1 MKSLQGFTY
10 EKDDLEEAVEE
21 LKEQIDQTQLLK
33 NTAAI
38 IFCGYEVDT
47 EELTELLSE
56 AFDFPF
62 IGCTGLGLLSS
73 EGFSQDSITMTV
85 LTADDCSFEIGM
97 TEDIRTN
104 DQLGFVAE
112 KYNELAQKAGN
123 KGGMIFAYVPW
134 QKDILASD
142 IVMLLDEVSEG
153 VPVFGGIAS
162 DSWTFD
168 ACRSFTNEKVSD
180 SGVAMMLVHGNIRPV
195 FTIEHST
202 TGLSHSHK
210 LVTKSEGTKVYTV
223 SNEPATEY
231 LKEAGIFNDKT
242 EVLVDYLATPFIST
256 LFKPEDDDEID
267 ILRALAVINHEEGSC
282 NFLGSV
288 EEGSELN
295 MVLISKKDIE
305 GSVQKAFDDIF
316 ETIEKTEDYKYSTI
330 MCSSCGARYSL
341 IVSDKNTEGK
351 AYINRLP
358 EGINVQGFYSY
369 GEYCPAKGKKHGK
382 LYNVLSNESLA
393 IVAF

>member
-1 MKSLQGFTY
+1 LKSFQGFTY
-10 EKDDLEEAVEE
+10 EIDDLDDAVEE
-21 LKEQIDQTQLLK
+21 LKEQIDTSELLK

-38 IFCGYEVDT
+38 VFCGYEVDI
-47 EELTELLSE
+47 EELVSKLNE

-73 EGFSQDSITMTV
+73 EGFSQSSISMTV
-85 LTADDCSFEIGM
+85 MTADDCTFEIGI
-97 TEDIRTN
+97 TDEIKTN
-104 DQLGFVAE
+104 EQLSIVGD
-112 KYNELAQKAGN
+112 KYAQLSENAGN
-123 KGGMIFAYVPW
+123 DCGMIFAYAPW
-134 QKDILASD
+134 QKNILASN
-142 IVMLLDEVSEG
+142 IIHILDKVSGG
-153 VPVFGGIAS
+153 VPIFGGIAS
-162 DSWTFD
+162 DGWTFD
-168 ACRSFTNEKVSD
+168 ECRIFNNEKVAD
-180 SGVAMMLVHGNIRPV
+180 SGVVLMLINGNIKPI

-202 TGLSHSHK
+202 TELMNSHK
-210 LVTKSEGTKVYTV
+210 LVTSSKDTEVMTLN
-223 SNEPATEY
+223 NEPATSY
-231 LKEAGIFNDKT
+231 LKESGIFNEKT
-242 EVLVDYLATPFIST
+242 DVLVDYLATPFIST
-256 LFKPEDDDEID
+256 MFKPEDDDEID
-267 ILRALAVINHEEGSC
+267 VLRALVTINHEKGSC

-305 GSVQKAFDDIF
+305 GSVKKAFDDIF
-316 ETIEKTEDYKYSTI
+316 EAIEKSEDYKYSTI

-369 GEYCPAKGKKHGK
+369 GEYCPAKGKKYGK

>member
-1 MKSLQGFTY
+1 MKSFQGLTY
-10 EKDDLEEAVEE
+10 EIDDLDDAVEE
-21 LKEQIDQTQLLK
+21 LKEQIDTSELLK

-38 IFCGYEVDT
+38 VFCGYEVDI
-47 EELTELLSE
+47 EELVSKLNE

-73 EGFSQDSITMTV
+73 EGFSQSSISMTV
-85 LTADDCSFEIGM
+85 MTADDCTFEIGI
-97 TEDIRTN
+97 TDEIKTN
-104 DQLGFVAE
+104 EQLSIVGD
-112 KYNELAQKAGN
+112 KYAQLSENAGN
-123 KGGMIFAYVPW
+123 DCGMIFAYAPW
-134 QKDILASD
+134 QKNILASN
-142 IVMLLDEVSEG
+142 IIHILDKVSGG
-153 VPVFGGIAS
+153 VPIFGGIAS
-162 DSWTFD
+162 DGWTFD
-168 ACRSFTNEKVSD
+168 ECRIFNNEKVAD
-180 SGVAMMLVHGNIRPV
+180 SGVVLMLINGNIKPI

-202 TGLSHSHK
+202 TELMNSHK
-210 LVTKSEGTKVYTV
+210 LVTSSKDTEVMTLN
-223 SNEPATEY
+223 NEPATSY
-231 LKEAGIFNDKT
+231 LKESGIFNEKT
-242 EVLVDYLATPFIST
+242 DVLVDYLATPFIST
-256 LFKPEDDDEID
+256 MFKPEDDDEID
-267 ILRALAVINHEEGSC
+267 VLRALVTINHEKGSC

-305 GSVQKAFDDIF
+305 GSVKKAFDDIF
-316 ETIEKTEDYKYSTI
+316 ETIEKSEDYKYSTI

-369 GEYCPAKGKKHGK
+369 GEYCPAKGKKYGK

>member
-1 MKSLQGFTY
+1 MKSLQGLTY
-10 EKDDLEEAVEE
+10 EIDDLDEAVRE
-21 LKEQIDQTQLLK
+21 LKSQIDESQLLK

-38 IFCGYEVDT
+38 VFCDYETDVQKLI
-47 EELTELLSE
+47 EKLKE

-73 EGFSQDSITMTV
+73 EGFSQSSISITV
-85 LTADDCSFEIGM
+85 LTADDCSFEIGI
-97 TEDIRTN
+97 TEDIQTN
-104 DQLGFVAE
+104 DQLKFVGK
-112 KYNELAQKAGN
+112 KYMELSERAGN
-123 KGGMIFAYVPW
+123 NASMIFAYAPW
-134 QKDILASD
+134 WDNILISD
-142 IVMLLDEVSEG
+142 VVTILDNISGG

-162 DSWTFD
+162 DAWTFD
-168 ACRSFTNEKVSD
+168 KYCVFSNEKA
-180 SGVAMMLVHGNIRPV
+180 SGNSVVMMLVHGNIRPV

-202 TGLSHSHK
+202 TGLTNSHK
-210 LVTKSEGTKVYTV
+210 VVTKSKDTKVYTLNKE
-223 SNEPATEY
+223 SATSY
-231 LKEAGIFNDKT
+231 LEEAGILNEKT
-242 EVLVDYLATPFIST
+242 DVFLDYLATPFIST
-256 LFKPEDDDEID
+256 MFKPEDDDEID
-267 ILRALAVINHEEGSC
+267 VLRALVSINHDEGAC

-305 GSVQKAFDDIF
+305 GSVKKAFDDIF
-316 ETIEKTEDYKYSTI
+316 EMIEKSVDYKYSTI
-330 MCSSCGARYSL
+330 LCSSCGARYSL